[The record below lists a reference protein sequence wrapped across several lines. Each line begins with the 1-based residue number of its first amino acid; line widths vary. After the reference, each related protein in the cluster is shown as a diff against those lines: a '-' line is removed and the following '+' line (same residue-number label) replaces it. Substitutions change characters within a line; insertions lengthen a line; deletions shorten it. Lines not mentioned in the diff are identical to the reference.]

1 MNNKL
6 KSSIEI
12 LKRELQ
18 FVESR
23 IVLIRKGEVNES
35 KGLSLIEALKRK
47 DDYSKAITILEKN
60 IDK

>member
-1 MNNKL
+1 MNNV
-6 KSSIEI
+6 KSSIEV

-23 IVLIRKGEVNES
+23 IVLIRRGEVKES

-47 DDYSKAITILEKN
+47 EDYSTAIKLLEKTA
-60 IDK
+60 

>member
-1 MNNKL
+1 M

-23 IVLIRKGEVNES
+23 IVLIRKGEVKES
-35 KGLSLIEALKRK
+35 KGLSLTEALRRK
-47 DDYSKAITILEKN
+47 EDFTKAIELLEKN
-60 IDK
+60 S